1 MCKYAWN
8 QLTGKTAMDNSK
20 ADAAAAKAE
29 MDAKE
34 AKRQADIKTG
44 QGSIDH
50 AFAQYGDDYFK
61 HFRDSYV
68 GTKNPEIDRQYGVA
82 KDKMV
87 AGLAGR
93 GVLDSTIG
101 ANALGQ
107 LEERRGSAQ
116 GDVANEASDL
126 SNDFRGQVEKSKTD
140 LYALNTAAGDP
151 NMIASRA
158 AGESTALIPP
168 QSSSPLGNLFGDVLS
183 PYAAYQKSNAYAPGA
198 YGGFSYGGS
207 APTSGGGSGRVVG

>member
-1 MCKYAWN
+1 MCKYAW
-8 QLTGKTAMDNSK
+8 QDITGQTAMNASK

-44 QGSIDH
+44 QGSIDS

-61 HFRDSYV
+61 HFRDAYV

-101 ANALGQ
+101 ANSLGE
-107 LEERRGSAQ
+107 LEQRRGSAQ

-126 SNDFRGQVEKSKTD
+126 SNNFRNQVEKSKTD

-151 NMIASRA
+151 DMIAARA
-158 AGESTALIPP
+158 RGDATSLIPP
-168 QSSSPLGNLFGDVLS
+168 SSSSSLGNLFGDVLS
-183 PYAAYQKSNAYAPGA
+183 PVAQYQKAQAYAPYGG
-198 YGGFSYGGS
+198 GGFSYGP
-207 APTSGGGSGRVVG
+207 PTSGAGNGRIS